1 MNDYKSKMLNRAKAN
16 TPYLQNV
23 LKSMGVSFDNVLKD
37 ISPNL
42 HDSMS
47 FTKNASKDII
57 KGLRVNRHNT
67 DRIKKAIEDNRALKI
82 VKDGYA
88 NLKSDLKSGNFHNDR
103 DGVMGGGFDNFDDVM
118 TSLDDIDWGDVEV
131 SNDIDINI
139 SIGRLNKS
147 IS

>member
-57 KGLRVNRHNT
+57 KGLRVNRNNT

-103 DGVMGGGFDNFDDVM
+103 DGVMV
-118 TSLDDIDWGDVEV
+118 
-131 SNDIDINI
+131 
-139 SIGRLNKS
+139 GR
-147 IS
+147 